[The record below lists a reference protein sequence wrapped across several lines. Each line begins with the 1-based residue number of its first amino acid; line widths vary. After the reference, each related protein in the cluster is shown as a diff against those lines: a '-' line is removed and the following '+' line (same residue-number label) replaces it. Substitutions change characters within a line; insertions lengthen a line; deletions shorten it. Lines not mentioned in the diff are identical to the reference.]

1 MKNERTKKLTL
12 TAMFIAIELLL
23 YMVPFLGF
31 IPIGPIN
38 ATTLHIPVI
47 IAGII
52 LGKKRGA
59 LLGLVF
65 GLASITNATINVTPG
80 SFLFSPFVSGNV
92 MSAFI
97 AIVPRITLGYVAG
110 YLFELF
116 QKVRPNLGFNIPAV
130 ALLSSFIHSVFVL
143 GSIYVL
149 YSQAYADLYGVSI
162 GSLLPIIF
170 GILTTNSV
178 VEAIVGAIIATLV
191 CRPILN
197 YIRK

>member
-1 MKNERTKKLTL
+1 MRNEQTKKLTL

-23 YMVPFLGF
+23 FMVPFLGF

-52 LGKKRGA
+52 LGKNRGA

-65 GLASITNATINVTPG
+65 GIASITNATINVTPG
-80 SFLFSPFVSGNV
+80 SFLFSPFVSGNL

-97 AIVPRITLGYVAG
+97 AIVPRMTLGYIAG
-110 YLFELF
+110 YLFELA
-116 QKVRPNLGFNIPAV
+116 QKVKPDFAFNIPAV
-130 ALLSSFIHSVFVL
+130 ALASSFIHSVFVL

-149 YSQAYADLYGVSI
+149 YGQAYASLYNVSLDA
-162 GSLLPIIF
+162 LLPIIF
-170 GILTTNSV
+170 GILATNSV
-178 VEAIVGAIIATLV
+178 IEAILGSVLATLV
-191 CRPILN
+191 CRPILK
-197 YIRK
+197 YLRK